1 MRVTVGRVVSLFL
14 LISCPLVAQMGS
26 LYELDKS
33 PFASDVAG
41 KAGDILTV
49 IVMESAVTSDTGK
62 RDGTKKHELTW
73 ELGKFFFP
81 YFLPN
86 VGPDDT
92 VATGTAP
99 GMEMK
104 TEQKY
109 TTKATKNSEHSVKTE
124 FQVRIIEEIIEGQ
137 FVVRGTRKVT
147 IDGTDKDIYLS
158 GIIRSSDIGDDNTIE
173 SHLIADAV
181 IEIDGKVVGGELAP
195 GYIGTIFDK
204 MFF

>member
-1 MRVTVGRVVSLFL
+1 MRITVGGFVSIFL
-14 LISCPLVAQMGS
+14 LISCPLMARMGN
-26 LYELDKS
+26 LYEVNKS
-33 PFASDVAG
+33 PFATDIAG

-49 IVMESAVTSDTGK
+49 VVMESAVTSDTGK
-62 RDGTKKHELTW
+62 RDGSKKHELTW

-81 YFLPN
+81 HFLPN
-86 VGPDDT
+86 VGFDDT

-104 TEQKY
+104 TEKKY
-109 TTKATKNSEHSVKTE
+109 TTSATKNSEHTVETK
-124 FQVRIIEEIIEGQ
+124 FQVRIIEELLEGQ
-137 FVVRGTRKVT
+137 FVVRGSRKVT

-158 GIIRSSDIGDDNTIE
+158 GIIRSSDIGADNSIE

-181 IEIDGKVVGGELAP
+181 IEIDGKVVGEELAP
-195 GYIGTIFDK
+195 GYIGNVLNK